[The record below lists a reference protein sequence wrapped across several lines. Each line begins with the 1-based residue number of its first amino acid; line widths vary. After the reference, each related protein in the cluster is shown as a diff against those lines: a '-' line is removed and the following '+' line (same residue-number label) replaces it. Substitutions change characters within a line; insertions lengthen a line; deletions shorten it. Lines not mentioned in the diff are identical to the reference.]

1 MVIKSRYN
9 QWCGIPDPFH
19 FKWVRQVLQK
29 KCLQSASFV
38 ALYSSITEEKHCCFE
53 ASFQL

>member
-29 KCLQSASFV
+29 KCLQSVSFV
-38 ALYSSITEEKHCCFE
+38 ALYSSITEEK
-53 ASFQL
+53 